1 MTEMAENSNNADF
14 ERDFQWYSIEEMN
27 LEEALPYHIGQQMS
41 QNDVISLFDL
51 ICGGKPRE
59 DFRVGITYDVDQR
72 ETEHAT
78 DFTAVINCYTLKKA
92 NELEK
97 YAHEKG
103 FDTGGL
109 AGNAHD
115 PRSIKVYIYPKGP
128 DTIE

>member
-1 MTEMAENSNNADF
+1 MAEGKNNNDDF
-14 ERDFQWYSIEEMN
+14 DRDFKWYAIEELN
-27 LEEALPYHIGQQMS
+27 VEGPLPFHIGQPMS

-51 ICGGKPRE
+51 ICGGESRE
-59 DFRVGITYDVDQR
+59 DYRVGITLDTEQR
-72 ETEHAT
+72 EEEHAA
-78 DFTAVINCYTLKKA
+78 DFTAVINYYTLKRA

-97 YAHEKG
+97 YAHDNG